1 VDVAS
6 DSSNVLLTTETR
18 LKGEEMTVLQL
29 ILLGTHGLLG
39 LLMYKTGFHDGQ
51 IEGRIEQFQKVNG

>member
-1 VDVAS
+1 LL
-6 DSSNVLLTTETR
+6 VLGLATGLYLT
-18 LKGEEMTVLQL
+18 KGEEMTVLQL